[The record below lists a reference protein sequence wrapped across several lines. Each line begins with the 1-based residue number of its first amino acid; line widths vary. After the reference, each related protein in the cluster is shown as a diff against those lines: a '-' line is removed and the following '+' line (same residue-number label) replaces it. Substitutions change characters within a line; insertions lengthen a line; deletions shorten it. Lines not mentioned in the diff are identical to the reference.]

1 MDEHIHTMKE
11 GMQMINMGNGMKG
24 GKQMDKMDMT
34 KRMDMMEKHIGMMD
48 RQSEASK
55 SSEHQHK

>member
-1 MDEHIHTMKE
+1 MKE

-34 KRMDMMEKHIGMMD
+34 KRMNMMEKHIGMMD